1 MSRRELKALCE
12 SQHSPLRESR
22 LRSAAMES
30 QYDNEK
36 EQLEALVAELKERVG
51 VFQEKESRL
60 RSAAAMESQHNN
72 EKEQLE
78 ALVAGL
84 REERE
89 ELTEVF
95 EEKESQF
102 LKELEEYKV
111 TAELERLRV
120 VDRLRE
126 EHHEALKRE
135 QAQVDLEKEKVKS
148 LHETFATER
157 AAMKVM
163 IENLTLQVQ
172 NLKAAA
178 LASSDAVV
186 KDTVSAMPN
195 NGLSNNSS
203 NDPPATC
210 GNGSLEPTAGTNGDS
225 PLESSMITATV
236 AQLIKAQTEALAAQ
250 TQAVAAQHLPPVK
263 TFTGDGKLTD
273 ADSFERWLENF
284 EERAKLVGWNEAQQ
298 LHQLKLLLDKTALR
312 AFRMFPKEDR
322 QDFNRAKEAL
332 KNRFKSVEIEEFI
345 TRCKQLSLLR
355 SSVWSYNRWLTRLSL
370 QHLLKTLIEC
380 SKAGSF
386 KHCTCNGRGSWK
398 PLNQLKVSKSCMTE
412 LASWNSTKSNIPLLL
427 LPGER
432 RNILN
437 IAGDTGH
444 LVMVLELSLTKR
456 IVQAMHTIKR
466 EFASFVNNLVISLI
480 IVHTE
485 ANMARKLQVVASTPL
500 NLRTLDRTTMALL
513 SRTEVKEM

>member
-30 QYDNEK
+30 QHDNEK

-148 LHETFATER
+148 LHETFATKR
-157 AAMKVM
+157 AARQMTAITQPITKTP
-163 IENLTLQVQ
+163 I
-172 NLKAAA
+172 
-178 LASSDAVV
+178 
-186 KDTVSAMPN
+186 
-195 NGLSNNSS
+195 
-203 NDPPATC
+203 ATH
-210 GNGSLEPTAGTNGDS
+210 GP
-225 PLESSMITATV
+225 
-236 AQLIKAQTEALAAQ
+236 
-250 TQAVAAQHLPPVK
+250 
-263 TFTGDGKLTD
+263 
-273 ADSFERWLENF
+273 
-284 EERAKLVGWNEAQQ
+284 
-298 LHQLKLLLDKTALR
+298 
-312 AFRMFPKEDR
+312 
-322 QDFNRAKEAL
+322 
-332 KNRFKSVEIEEFI
+332 I
-345 TRCKQLSLLR
+345 TR
-355 SSVWSYNRWLTRLSL
+355 
-370 QHLLKTLIEC
+370 
-380 SKAGSF
+380 SK
-386 KHCTCNGRGSWK
+386 
-398 PLNQLKVSKSCMTE
+398 V
-412 LASWNSTKSNIPLLL
+412 
-427 LPGER
+427 
-432 RNILN
+432 
-437 IAGDTGH
+437 
-444 LVMVLELSLTKR
+444 
-456 IVQAMHTIKR
+456 
-466 EFASFVNNLVISLI
+466 
-480 IVHTE
+480 
-485 ANMARKLQVVASTPL
+485 
-500 NLRTLDRTTMALL
+500 
-513 SRTEVKEM
+513 